1 MNTYRNLKIGEIIK
15 EGDEMAEKS
24 YSGIVWC
31 AVWSLYIGTP
41 RTKGIIIRR
50 RTLDVLKRIYRE
62 ICAEKVIRQHPHTN
76 TTAVMPHAF
85 PQRTVRNI
93 GEATGRMDFDRAE
106 RDYHGYEKPL
116 EIATGGHRLRGLDFL
131 IKSRS

>member
-1 MNTYRNLKIGEIIK
+1 MNIIQRSNFRK
-15 EGDEMAEKS
+15 WWAIQSEN
-24 YSGIVWC
+24 
-31 AVWSLYIGTP
+31 
-41 RTKGIIIRR
+41 
-50 RTLDVLKRIYRE
+50 
-62 ICAEKVIRQHPHTN
+62 VIPQNVHTN

-85 PQRTVRNI
+85 PQRKVRKI

-131 IKSRS
+131 IKSRT